1 MRKGCVVC
9 VGLYTV
15 LMLEFEFR
23 GFEVVVVVVFSDIY
37 MLFLLFEFVV
47 RNVRRVW

>member
-1 MRKGCVVC
+1 MC

-37 MLFLLFEFVV
+37 MLLFLLFEFV